1 MICYGFEREGITR
14 MAEPALDQAQFET
27 VAAVV
32 RRLVADILP
41 HPDDV
46 TEDEPLVSVA
56 GLKLAELDEV
66 YFSALQELGRRPP
79 LEESEVHV
87 PVNLNDPTLDELVRH
102 IAFNCP
108 QMSEAEQQEVLRPD
122 PTVTTQG
129 DTGLEAAADEAAG
142 PHRNRGL
149 LGIAVLLAIVA
160 IIAAAMLA
168 MMD

>member
-1 MICYGFEREGITR
+1 MAFEREGTMR
-14 MAEPALDQAQFET
+14 MAEPALDQAQLAT

-32 RRLVADILP
+32 HRLVADILP

-46 TEDEPLVSVA
+46 NPNEPLVSVA
-56 GLKLAELDEV
+56 GLKLADLDEV

-87 PVNLNDPTLDELVRH
+87 PVNLNDPTLDELARH

-122 PTVTTQG
+122 PSVTTQG
-129 DTGLEAAADEAAG
+129 DTGLETAAEETAG
-142 PHRNRGL
+142 PPRNRGL

-160 IIAAAMLA
+160 VIAAAMLA
-168 MMD
+168 MMP